1 MDSVSILVP
10 VLNEAESLREL
21 IREIR
26 AVENNNGTVYDI
38 VFVDDGST
46 DRTWESIQ
54 HFALSDCRIHAIR
67 LRKNLGKSIALQAGV
82 SVCRSKYIV
91 TLDGDLQDDPQEIP
105 NLMKK
110 LLEGFDLVS
119 GWKSSRQDSLSKR
132 WSSKAFN
139 FTISMLSGVHLHDH
153 NCGLKAYRRTVF
165 RNIQLSDGLH
175 RFIPVLAARQGF
187 RITEIPVHHRP
198 RRHGVSRY
206 GWGRALEACRDLW
219 GIYVFNKGI
228 SKSPVEFDSELIA
241 EKINCNF
248 S

>member
-1 MDSVSILVP
+1 
-10 VLNEAESLREL
+10 
-21 IREIR
+21 
-26 AVENNNGTVYDI
+26 
-38 VFVDDGST
+38 
-46 DRTWESIQ
+46 
-54 HFALSDCRIHAIR
+54 
-67 LRKNLGKSIALQAGV
+67 
-82 SVCRSKYIV
+82 
-91 TLDGDLQDDPQEIP
+91 
-105 NLMKK
+105 
-110 LLEGFDLVS
+110 
-119 GWKSSRQDSLSKR
+119 
-132 WSSKAFN
+132 
-139 FTISMLSGVHLHDH
+139 
-153 NCGLKAYRRTVF
+153 VF